1 MMPRLFCVFN
11 KKTKQRMM
19 VDESYSA
26 CRLFIASFPK
36 ELQDLF
42 GLYRYDC
49 NPQWQ
54 EVSK

>member
-11 KKTKQRMM
+11 KKTKQMMM

-26 CRLFIASFPK
+26 CRLFIASIPK
-36 ELQDLF
+36 ELRDLF

-49 NPQWQ
+49 SPDWE